1 MLFIFAIA
9 FDEEKMSKSKYLFF
23 QSQKEGACGYV
34 KDVQLGT
41 KLVFP
46 AVITNVMYD
55 LTL

>member
-23 QSQKEGACGYV
+23 QSRKEGACGYV
-34 KDVQLGT
+34 KDVQLCT